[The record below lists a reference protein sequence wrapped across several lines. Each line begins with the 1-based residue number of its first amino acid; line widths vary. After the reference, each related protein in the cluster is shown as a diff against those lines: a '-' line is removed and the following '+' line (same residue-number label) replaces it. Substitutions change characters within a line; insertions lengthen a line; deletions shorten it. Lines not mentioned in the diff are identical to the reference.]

1 MAEAVKEGF
10 IFMAPGSDSSKSRA
24 VVTTPAVIQTMVGV
38 KDYKDA
44 AQVAADLVNDGAA
57 AIILC
62 PGFGTKGV
70 TRVKDAVGDKA
81 IVAVARFDNC
91 PGLDNKSGD
100 EIFD

>member
-10 IFMAPGSDSSKSRA
+10 IFMAPGANSSKGRA
-24 VVTTPAVIQTMVGV
+24 VVSTPSVIQILVGV
-38 KDYKDA
+38 SDYKDA
-44 AQVAADLVNDGAA
+44 AQVAAELADDGAV

-70 TRVKDAVGDKA
+70 AIVKDAVGDKA

-100 EIFD
+100 ELFE